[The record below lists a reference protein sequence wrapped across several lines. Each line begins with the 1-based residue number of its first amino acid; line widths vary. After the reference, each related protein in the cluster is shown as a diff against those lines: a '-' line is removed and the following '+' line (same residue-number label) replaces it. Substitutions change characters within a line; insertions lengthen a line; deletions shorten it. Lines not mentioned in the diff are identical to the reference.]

1 MCSQI
6 FSKATS
12 VSAGN
17 FRAPTECVAS
27 FKVLITG
34 NLTTHDF
41 FVKKFERALL
51 QTVEFNRLRRFGRL
65 RDFSRSCFSL
75 ACAARIIFLPKAGG
89 QQRRFAGVFDRRRR
103 ILYVWF
109 GRRSSSMDPDDYDP
123 IAAAL
128 KEDIGKGDITTEFFV
143 PEALHASGRIVAHE
157 PAVVAG
163 TATAAEIF
171 RKIDP
176 ETNVQIVRPDGEA
189 VPPGD
194 VVIEVRGLARSILKA
209 ERVALNFLQRL
220 CGVATLTRQFVDA
233 VGNHPAKILD
243 TRKTTPGLRALE
255 KAAVVAGGG
264 VNHRS
269 GLFDMVLVK
278 DNHLA
283 ALNGLSGFSDQI
295 RRLRTERPNVR
306 IEVEADDL
314 EQARA
319 FVEID
324 GIDVI
329 LLDNMVPAQIREA
342 LALRKN
348 NIKFEASGGITLKNV
363 RRVAATG
370 VDYISIGALTNAAR
384 AIDLGLEMNHVHG

>member
-1 MCSQI
+1 M
-6 FSKATS
+6 
-12 VSAGN
+12 N
-17 FRAPTECVAS
+17 
-27 FKVLITG
+27 
-34 NLTTHDF
+34 
-41 FVKKFERALL
+41 
-51 QTVEFNRLRRFGRL
+51 
-65 RDFSRSCFSL
+65 
-75 ACAARIIFLPKAGG
+75 
-89 QQRRFAGVFDRRRR
+89 
-103 ILYVWF
+103 
-109 GRRSSSMDPDDYDP
+109 PDDYDP

-143 PEALHASGRIVAHE
+143 PDTLQARGRIVVHE
-157 PAVVAG
+157 PAVIAG
-163 TATAAEIF
+163 TKAAAEIF
-171 RKIDP
+171 RKVDP
-176 ETNVQIVRPDGEA
+176 ATDVQIIHADSDA
-189 VPPGD
+189 VVAGD

-220 CGVATLTRQFVDA
+220 CGIATLTRQFVDA

-243 TRKTTPGLRALE
+243 TRKTTPGLRVLE

-269 GLFDMVLVK
+269 GLYDMVLVK

-283 ALNGLSGFSDQI
+283 ALGGLSGFADQI
-295 RRLRTERPNVR
+295 RQLRKERPNIR

-342 LALRKN
+342 LALRRN

-363 RRVAATG
+363 RRIAATG
-370 VDYISIGALTNAAR
+370 VDYISIGALTNSAPAV
-384 AIDLGLEMNHVHG
+384 DLGLEMTHDHS